1 MNSAREPLWRT
12 SLVNV
17 FRKRIVIDTSSLIAV
32 CIYPDRAPADIYK
45 QALLRY
51 QLVASQATKTE
62 IETVLNRKKFDTWR
76 PLETRMAWLAL
87 YFQNIEEHVPAQ
99 HFTDSADA
107 KDNMFLDI
115 AVAAS
120 ASAIVCS
127 DPHLLNLHPFYAN
140 GSKIDILSLRDFKTE
155 YLPALSH

>member
-1 MNSAREPLWRT
+1 MNFT
-12 SLVNV
+12 
-17 FRKRIVIDTSSLIAV
+17 RKRIVIDTSALIAV
-32 CIYPDRAPADIYK
+32 CIYPDRTPADIYK

-51 QLVASQATKTE
+51 QLVASPATKNE

-76 PLETRMAWLAL
+76 PLETRMAWIAQ
-87 YFQNIEEHVPAQ
+87 YFQNIEEHVPTQ
-99 HFTDSADA
+99 HFTDSEDP

-115 AVAAS
+115 AVAAN

-140 GSKIDILSLRDFKTE
+140 GLMIDILSLRDFKTV
-155 YLPALSH
+155 YLPELSH